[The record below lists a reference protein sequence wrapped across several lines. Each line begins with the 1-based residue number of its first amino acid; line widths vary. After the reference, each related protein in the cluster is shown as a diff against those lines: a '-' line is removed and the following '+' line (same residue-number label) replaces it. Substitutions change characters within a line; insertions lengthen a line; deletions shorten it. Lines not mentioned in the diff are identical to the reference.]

1 MRHSAVL
8 DRVTSII
15 LILLNVIA
23 CSDFLFHH
31 LVFLVFQNKNYI
43 NSFLFSPGEMPFFDR
58 STILSHFCVT
68 RNIRYNMLPD
78 MLCLLFGYIHIFGNL
93 VEGCLK
99 GF

>member
-43 NSFLFSPGEMPFFDR
+43 NSFLFSPADMSFSDR
-58 STILSHFCVT
+58 
-68 RNIRYNMLPD
+68 
-78 MLCLLFGYIHIFGNL
+78 
-93 VEGCLK
+93 
-99 GF
+99 

>member
-1 MRHSAVL
+1 MPDEPSAVL

-43 NSFLFSPGEMPFFDR
+43 NSFFYFLLEKC
-58 STILSHFCVT
+58 HFP
-68 RNIRYNMLPD
+68 ID
-78 MLCLLFGYIHIFGNL
+78 QQF
-93 VEGCLK
+93 
-99 GF
+99 